1 MTASLQVKNDR
12 YQVVLTFK
20 QNGKYKHK
28 WVSTRLP
35 AKKGNKRKAEQFM
48 KDLLA
53 KEEAKLEQGQIE
65 KTPAQASNMLFSDA
79 VRQWLEEVCYRVDE
93 VTFQGYESHAKGHIL
108 PYFDEL
114 GIKLDDVTRVEL
126 QAYINAKSACGRKDG
141 RGGLAPASLRQ
152 HKNVL
157 YQTLK
162 LAQRDGLIQSNP
174 CEQVVLPQ
182 AKRFVGKFYTA
193 EQMKHLLEVIKDER
207 LYPLIYITSIYGLR
221 RSEVLGLKW
230 DSINYETQTLSI
242 CHTVAKVTKVVEKDK
257 TKNAS
262 SFRSF
267 PLTADAAEMFKHLKA
282 QEDLNRKLFG
292 KEYHNNDYIF
302 KWEDGKPYSP
312 DYVSHAFGKLLK
324 KYNLPHIRFHELRH
338 SCASLLLSQGFGLKD
353 VQEWLGHSD
362 IKMTANIYGH
372 LDTKRKQGIAAN
384 MSNLLPAG

>member
-1 MTASLQVKNDR
+1 
-12 YQVVLTFK
+12 
-20 QNGKYKHK
+20 
-28 WVSTRLP
+28 
-35 AKKGNKRKAEQFM
+35 
-48 KDLLA
+48 
-53 KEEAKLEQGQIE
+53 
-65 KTPAQASNMLFSDA
+65 
-79 VRQWLEEVCYRVDE
+79 
-93 VTFQGYESHAKGHIL
+93 
-108 PYFDEL
+108 
-114 GIKLDDVTRVEL
+114 
-126 QAYINAKSACGRKDG
+126 
-141 RGGLAPASLRQ
+141 
-152 HKNVL
+152 
-157 YQTLK
+157 
-162 LAQRDGLIQSNP
+162 
-174 CEQVVLPQ
+174 
-182 AKRFVGKFYTA
+182 
-193 EQMKHLLEVIKDER
+193 MKHLLEVTKNER

-230 DSINYETQTLSI
+230 DSVNYETQTLSI

-267 PLTADAAEMFKHLKA
+267 PLTADAAEMFRHLKK

-312 DYVSHAFGKLLK
+312 DYVSRAFGKLLK